1 MGSVGYCKNSFNL
14 TKIKNP
20 DENGNGEIAYFGRNV
35 FMGYLNCE
43 GKTKEIF
50 DNDDWLL
57 SGDLG
62 KIENDYLYVT
72 GRIKELIIT
81 AGGKNVS
88 PVQIEE
94 KILAQQPELISNC
107 MVVGDQK
114 SYLIVLITFK
124 SKLDS
129 KTGASL
135 DELNDET
142 INWLKLNGSF
152 ATKVSEAAKD
162 QVINSIIESAISKA
176 NQKSFNNVSKVRKF
190 FILPR
195 DFSIAT
201 GELGPTLKLRRNIVF
216 KIYEREIENMYKL

>member
-1 MGSVGYCKNSFNL
+1 
-14 TKIKNP
+14 
-20 DENGNGEIAYFGRNV
+20 
-35 FMGYLNCE
+35 
-43 GKTKEIF
+43 
-50 DNDDWLL
+50 
-57 SGDLG
+57 
-62 KIENDYLYVT
+62 
-72 GRIKELIIT
+72 
-81 AGGKNVS
+81 
-88 PVQIEE
+88 
-94 KILAQQPELISNC
+94 

-114 SYLIVLITFK
+114 SYLTVLITLK

-176 NQKSFNNVSKVRKF
+176 NQKSFDNVSKVRKF

>member
-43 GKTKEIF
+43 EKTKEIF

-62 KIENDYLYVT
+62 KIENEYLYVT

-114 SYLIVLITFK
+114 SYLTVLITLK
-124 SKLDS
+124 SKLDP

-152 ATKVSEAAKD
+152 TTKVSEAAKD

-176 NQKSFNNVSKVRKF
+176 NQKSFDNVSKVRKF
-190 FILPR
+190 IILPR